1 MDLLDAAYD
10 LLRTANR
17 PLTAK
22 EMVDSILKNGQWK
35 TNGKTPDATL
45 GARIYVDIK
54 KHGALSRFANAAR
67 STLSMTARASRTE
80 R

>member
-35 TNGKTPDATL
+35 TNGKVARGTDPSGGL
-45 GARIYVDIK
+45 GVVEF
-54 KHGALSRFANAAR
+54 GLLNAV
-67 STLSMTARASRTE
+67 
-80 R
+80 

>member
-22 EMVDSILKNGQWK
+22 EMVDSILKMGC
-35 TNGKTPDATL
+35 GRRMARHLTL
-45 GARIYVDIK
+45 RWV
-54 KHGALSRFANAAR
+54 HEF
-67 STLSMTARASRTE
+67 TWT
-80 R
+80 